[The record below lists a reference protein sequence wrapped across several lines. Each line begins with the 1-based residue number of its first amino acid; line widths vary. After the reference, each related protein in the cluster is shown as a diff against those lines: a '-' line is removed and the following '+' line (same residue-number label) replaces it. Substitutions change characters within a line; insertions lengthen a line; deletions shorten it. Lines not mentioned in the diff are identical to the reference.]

1 MMRVAVL
8 ASGSGSN
15 FQALVDQLNVAQ
27 SVAHVVV
34 LLTNEP
40 LAGVIERARKA
51 NIAVEVVDHRTA
63 ESRQAFDAEVV
74 ARLQKHEVQLVCLA
88 GYMRLVTVDFLKHF
102 QQRVINVHPAL
113 LPSFPGMHGAAQA
126 LTAGVKVT
134 GCTVHFV
141 DEGVDTGPIIAQ
153 AAVPV
158 LPGDTEALLSERIQK
173 EEHRLFAA
181 VVRALAR
188 NEVTVNGR
196 VVTLKEPLQ

>member
-15 FQALVDQLNVAQ
+15 FQALVDQLNVGQ
-27 SVAHVVV
+27 SVAQVVV

-40 LAGVIERARKA
+40 QAGVIERARKA

-63 ESRQAFDAEVV
+63 ASRQAFDAEVV

-126 LTAGVKVT
+126 LKAGVKVT

-158 LPGDTEALLSERIQK
+158 LPGDTEALLSARIQK

-188 NEVTVNGR
+188 NEVSVNGR